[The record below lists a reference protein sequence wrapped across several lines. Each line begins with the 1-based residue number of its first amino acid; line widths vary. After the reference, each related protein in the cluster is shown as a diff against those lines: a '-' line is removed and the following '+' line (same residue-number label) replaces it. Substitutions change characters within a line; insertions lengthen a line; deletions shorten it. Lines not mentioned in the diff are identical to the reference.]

1 MKLPGRIKI
10 RRRFQLLIA
19 GLLGLALAVVLYAG
33 TTSRIDSYTA
43 CKDAGFPILDTE
55 PPICRDG
62 LNNFTGTPAASPKSS
77 QAVTSVP
84 FDILVDGDTHGAAP
98 AHSQVLINDQ
108 GHWQSYWRAAH
119 ANLATLPPLIP
130 VDFANSSVVAV
141 SLGSRPTGGYGLK
154 ITSVVTGAKGSTV
167 SVTETS
173 PGPGCITTQAIT
185 NRYVIVETSKLTEP
199 ASFRINTDQRNCR

>member
-62 LNNFTGTPAASPKSS
+62 LNNFTGSRQSGHFAATYPGRFCEF
-77 QAVTSVP
+77 Q
-84 FDILVDGDTHGAAP
+84 
-98 AHSQVLINDQ
+98 
-108 GHWQSYWRAAH
+108 R
-119 ANLATLPPLIP
+119 
-130 VDFANSSVVAV
+130 
-141 SLGSRPTGGYGLK
+141 GGG
-154 ITSVVTGAKGSTV
+154 
-167 SVTETS
+167 
-173 PGPGCITTQAIT
+173 
-185 NRYVIVETSKLTEP
+185 
-199 ASFRINTDQRNCR
+199 